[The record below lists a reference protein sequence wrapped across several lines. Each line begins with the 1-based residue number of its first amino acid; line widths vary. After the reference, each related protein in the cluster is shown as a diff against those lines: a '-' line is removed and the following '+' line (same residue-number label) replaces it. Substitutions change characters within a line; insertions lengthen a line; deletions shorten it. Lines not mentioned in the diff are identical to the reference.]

1 MADFILNEAFEES
14 DDYKLVFSD
23 DSNDEYLEE
32 EEQHQDFICDDSLD
46 EQQDASFYREVNFC
60 MQITNPVELIN
71 ECDDEYC
78 GDDDLSER
86 FDPENRQD
94 VEFNVFEKSSTLSKK
109 FKESLVGFKNA
120 NNQFFYGVLYGVL
133 HHKNNGQNII
143 FENAEQTLGSEFLS
157 ELKSIEK
164 STMLNHS
171 VFEYYEPSVLIN
183 NVFSEYGFFYGFMR
197 DGKSLGISSDEILK
211 KKIR

>member
-120 NNQFFYGVLYGVL
+120 NNQFFMVFFMEFY
-133 HHKNNGQNII
+133 II
-143 FENAEQTLGSEFLS
+143 KITAKILFLKTPNKLWEVNS
-157 ELKSIEK
+157 CR
-164 STMLNHS
+164 N
-171 VFEYYEPSVLIN
+171 
-183 NVFSEYGFFYGFMR
+183 
-197 DGKSLGISSDEILK
+197 
-211 KKIR
+211 